1 MKNVTKYNMW
11 DLILVQFNLIFQS
24 SQYDKISGVYVGP
37 SRVFELDTDLGK
49 INLMNTNFYKILIC
63 PAYLNLDHDL
73 GPLSTSAPQNCSPLH
88 VDPVSGVYIGM
99 DEGEVYPSYE
109 DFQICVKC
117 LNNESDGISSK
128 ASEDIKVTSPALRN
142 IKKNLLTIR
151 SWPNLIRKTK
161 QQKWIIF

>member
-1 MKNVTKYNMW
+1 MKNVTKYKMW
-11 DLILVQFNLIFQS
+11 DLIRVQFNLIFQS

-117 LNNESDGISSK
+117 LNTGSDEISSK
-128 ASEDIKVTSPALRN
+128 ASEDIRVTSPALMN
-142 IKKNLLTIR
+142 IKKKLLTIR
-151 SWPNLIRKTK
+151 SWPNLIRKPK
-161 QQKWIIF
+161 